1 MGRPHRQGTNWLEL
15 VGQGPGN
22 SQLAD
27 HVTTDRRVLTLCFS
41 AKQMLAQYLPPCL
54 GTPWMVPAAAATE
67 AELRLSMWSS
77 EQGLSWLRE
86 QGSTALDISEQ
97 TLESQFPTL
106 SNRAAFYISSSIV
119 LISPHLR
126 ARSQRNGYG

>member
-1 MGRPHRQGTNWLEL
+1 MFLSKTDAGSVPPAL
-15 VGQGPGN
+15 PGN
-22 SQLAD
+22 
-27 HVTTDRRVLTLCFS
+27 T
-41 AKQMLAQYLPPCL
+41 
-54 GTPWMVPAAAATE
+54 WMVPAAAATE
-67 AELRLSMWSS
+67 AELRLSMQSS

-86 QGSTALDISEQ
+86 QGSTPLDISEQ

-126 ARSQRNGYG
+126 TGP